1 MFNQRLMKEF
11 KENQKYV
18 AGMVVTLMGHSDGQ
32 RTSDLFCRSFYGKN
46 AERDVILSDGG
57 LSYPDPGGGLGSES
71 CDEHFKQPHVFCCL
85 LLC

>member
-18 AGMVVTLMGHSDGQ
+18 AGMVVTLWVTLMANVLLIYFAA
-32 RTSDLFCRSFYGKN
+32 LFMEKMLKG
-46 AERDVILSDGG
+46 DVILSDGG